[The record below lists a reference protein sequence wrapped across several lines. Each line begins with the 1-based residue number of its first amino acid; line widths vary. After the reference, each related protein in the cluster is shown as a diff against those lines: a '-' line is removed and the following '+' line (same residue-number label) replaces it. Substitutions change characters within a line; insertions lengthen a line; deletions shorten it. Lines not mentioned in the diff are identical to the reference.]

1 MQAIEFET
9 QTHNGTIELPARF
22 QPWTDQRVRVIVL
35 INQTD
40 MKATTAPTPN
50 LSLKPSTDRP
60 LGLLK
65 GQLKVRFAEDFNMTE
80 EELLQS

>member
-22 QPWTDQRVRVIVL
+22 QPWLDQRVRVIVL
-35 INQTD
+35 LNQTD
-40 MKATTAPTPN
+40 IPVATAPTPN
-50 LSLKPSTDRP
+50 QPTTDRP

-65 GQLKVRFAEDFNMTE
+65 GQLKARFAEDFNMTE

>member
-22 QPWTDQRVRVIVL
+22 QPWADQRVRVIVL

-40 MKATTAPTPN
+40 IPVAMAPTPN
-50 LSLKPSTDRP
+50 KPTTDRP

-65 GQLKVRFAEDFNMTE
+65 GQLKARFAEDFNMTE
-80 EELLQS
+80 EELLRS